1 MLKRTRISLFAIFVF
16 LGVVLCGGC
25 GSWLEDEESE
35 LGVLRTIPTD
45 AGAVVKIYDIEGLML
60 TLNKNSVIW
69 QEFRRLKYMTEADC
83 IMKTVDSVIR
93 RTPVISSILHKKEIA
108 VSFHKHGKDKVSVL
122 AGFEISKKE
131 ANDLANAII
140 KNAKNKKFKLLT
152 PKYDNITIYVVTT
165 QDDKEIAA
173 FAYLKGFFVISHSK
187 SQVQAS
193 VRHINNGSKITDGGK
208 TLKTLLAPAG
218 KDSYA
223 SLIVNYKSLNEIFK
237 SELNPQN
244 YSSGIANFADW
255 SVLDI
260 KIGQKHIMCNGYT
273 AYGKNDMEYLSVFEG
288 QTETDNDFLKYLP
301 SKTVNYSSAG
311 ISDMQTF
318 KDKYIN
324 FLKARTQYAQLNNF
338 ENAFEKAYKIKLRDE
353 IYKLF
358 TNRVTEFTCNY
369 ALAGRGTDT
378 YAIAELEDDDAAS
391 QFFTGLL
398 KEYCR
403 KQNKDYSK
411 SITELVSVKGRKY
424 YVCPCPFMKKL
435 IPLYFGS
442 LFSGEYEY
450 FVIFN
455 GAIVFAKNTAAIREY
470 INAIENGK
478 TLIKNVNY
486 ENFKDLTVSESNVS
500 FYTDITYSFEK
511 IMSYLSPQNAAQCRN
526 EKARLTPFRNFS
538 LQYGKT
544 DSKSRVLTT
553 FALEYTDR
561 FDSERAVSWITPI
574 DSAVRVKPQV
584 LRNDKTGEKM
594 IFIQDETLKI
604 YLFDKDGKRSQMNK
618 KQLAEPLRGEVT
630 AIDYY
635 GNGNVQYL
643 FATENFLHLISQKGD
658 YIENF
663 PVKLPAPLSADIS
676 VFDYEN
682 NGNYRIFAP
691 CCDRKLYVYTKD
703 GKKLDAWTPFQ
714 TNDNIIT
721 PVQYFNINTMEYLV
735 FADNLK
741 TYILNRRG
749 EVRINV
755 TDNFPKSKN
764 SLFYAEQENGEEY
777 PYFVTTG
784 SSGEI
789 KRIRMDGS
797 CRSGIK
803 AKHYSANHCFVASDI
818 DQDRKNEYI
827 FTDDKLLEVYN
838 SAGETVFSCILDSKI
853 TSKPLIFNFPSG
865 TKIGVVCAGEN
876 KIYLYDSKGKLCKGF
891 PLNGTTE
898 FSISKLD
905 NKDKFSVLTG
915 SNENFLYNYHIE

>member
-1 MLKRTRISLFAIFVF
+1 MLKRTTISLFAIFVF
-16 LGVVLCGGC
+16 LGVVLWSGC
-25 GSWLEDEESE
+25 SEEDGESD

-69 QEFRRLKYMTEADC
+69 QEFLRLKYMTEADR
-83 IMKTVDSVIR
+83 IMKTVDSVIK
-93 RTPVISSILHKKEIA
+93 RTPIIGSILHKKEIA

-122 AGFEISKKE
+122 AGFCTTKKE
-131 ANDLANAII
+131 ATDLGTAIS
-140 KNAKNKKFKLLT
+140 KNAKNKNFKFFNQ
-152 PKYDNITIYVVTT
+152 KYDNVIIYVVCS
-165 QDDKEIAA
+165 QDNKEIAA

-187 SQVQAS
+187 MLLQAS
-193 VRHINNGSKITDGGK
+193 VRHINNGSKITGGGK
-208 TLKTLLAPAG
+208 TLKELLAPASRG
-218 KDSYA
+218 SYA
-223 SLIVNYKSLNEIFK
+223 SIIVNYKSLNEIFK
-237 SELNPQN
+237 SELNTQN
-244 YSSGIANFADW
+244 YSSGIANFADC

-260 KIGQKHIMCNGYT
+260 KIDSKHIMCNGYT

-288 QTETDNDFLKYLP
+288 QNETDNDFLKYLP
-301 SKTVNYSSAG
+301 SKTICYSSAG
-311 ISDMQTF
+311 ISDMPTF

-324 FLKARTQYAQLNNF
+324 FLKARTTYTQFNNF
-338 ENAFEKAYKIKLRDE
+338 ENAFEKEYKVKLRDE

-358 TNRVTEFTCNY
+358 TTRVTEFTCDY
-369 ALAGRGTDT
+369 ALAGRGSDNYT
-378 YAIAELEDDDAAS
+378 AAELEDEDAAK

-398 KEYCR
+398 KEYCQKR
-403 KQNKDYSK
+403 KTEYSK
-411 SITELVSVKGRKY
+411 NVTELISVKGKKY
-424 YVCPCPFMKKL
+424 YVCQCPFIKKI
-435 IPLYFGS
+435 IPMYFGN
-442 LFSGEYEY
+442 LFSGEYEC

-455 GAIVFAKNTAAIREY
+455 GKIIFAKNTAAIREY

-478 TLIKNVNY
+478 TLDKNANY

-500 FYTDITYSFEK
+500 CYTDITYSFEK
-511 IMSYLSPQNAAQCRN
+511 IMSYLSAQNAAQCRN
-526 EKARLTPFRNFS
+526 EKTRLNPFRNFS
-538 LQYGKT
+538 LQYGKA

-553 FALEYTDR
+553 FALQYTDR
-561 FDSERAVSWITPI
+561 FDSERAVSWITPV
-574 DSAVRVKPQV
+574 DSVVRGKPQV
-584 LRNDKTGEKM
+584 LRNEKTGEK
-594 IFIQDETLKI
+594 IVFIQDETLKI
-604 YLFDKDGKRSQMNK
+604 YLFDKDGKRLQMNK
-618 KQLAEPLRGEVT
+618 KQLAEPLKGEVT

-643 FATENFLHLISQKGD
+643 FATDNFLHLINQKGE
-658 YIENF
+658 YIDNF
-663 PVKLPAPLSADIS
+663 PVKLPAPLSAEIS

-703 GKKLDAWTPFQ
+703 GKMLDAWTPFQ

-764 SLFYAEQENGEEY
+764 SLFYAEQPSGEEY

-797 CRSGIK
+797 CRGGITS
-803 AKHYSANHCFVASDI
+803 KHYSANHYFVAADI
-818 DQDRKNEYI
+818 NQDKKNEYI
-827 FTDDKLLEVYN
+827 FTDDKLLEVFTN
-838 SAGETVFSCILDSKI
+838 TGEIVFSCILDSKI

-865 TKIGVVCAGEN
+865 TRIGVVCAGEN

-891 PLNGTTE
+891 PLNGATE

-915 SNENFLYNYHIE
+915 GNENFLYNYHIE